1 MTAFADYDF
10 YTKEYLFGKKAV
22 IDTASFDFYA
32 NKATQYIRQQTFG
45 NINEDTEIPN
55 CVKMCC
61 CEIAELLY
69 NADKNGHSTITSEK
83 VGDLSV
89 SYESAESQGQALSK
103 NIKSAIYLWLSG
115 TDLLYRGV

>member
-1 MTAFADYDF
+1 MTAFADFDF
-10 YTKEYLFGKKAV
+10 YTKEYLCDKKAV

-32 NKATQYIRQQTFG
+32 KQATQYIRQQTFG
-45 NINEDTEIPN
+45 NINEDAEIPN

-69 NADKNGHSTITSEK
+69 KSADNERSGITSEK

-115 TDLLYRGV
+115 TGLLYRGV

>member
-32 NKATQYIRQQTFG
+32 KKATQYIRQQTFG

-61 CEIAELLY
+61 CDIAELLY
-69 NADKNGHSTITSEK
+69 NADSNEHSTITSEK

-89 SYESAESQGQALSK
+89 SYESAESQGPVSYTHLTLPTKA
-103 NIKSAIYLWLSG
+103 
-115 TDLLYRGV
+115 